1 MDTLMDAY
9 EKKYGSA
16 EKGYL
21 YRLNGDPSA
30 LAKEIEALPSDHLPF
45 GLSLGANDPE
55 DDLHFAILRE
65 IQRLY
70 FRAISREHA
79 VGVCCV
85 LADLGELRPFPGLPD
100 FCFNSI
106 TFMHAWNEAN
116 NDQPPIQVNGVAW
129 FSV

>member
-21 YRLNGDPSA
+21 YCLNGDPSP
-30 LAKEIEALPSDHLPF
+30 LAKEIESLPSDSLPF
-45 GLSLGANDPE
+45 GLALGANAPE

-70 FRAISREHA
+70 FRAISRDH
-79 VGVCCV
+79 
-85 LADLGELRPFPGLPD
+85 ADLGELRPFPGLPD

-106 TFMHAWNEAN
+106 TFMQAWNEAN
-116 NDQPPIQVNGVAW
+116 DDQPPIQVNGAAW